1 MGSDVQGGEVT
12 VEQTLLPLCP
22 FPPLPW
28 WGAVLSG
35 DVMLDGLE
43 HYPKR
48 TFRNRYHI
56 MQSTGVVC
64 QTVPVER
71 RGGRPRPQDDT
82 MRITGEPDRKA
93 WQAVKTAYGRT
104 PYFEEM
110 SGELEDLFRNGPA
123 SLGGWNRATMAWAG
137 SWLGIAV
144 PLDATPDQRRVSPP
158 CSMMNLMAS
167 AVVHM
172 RPRWPHV
179 WQDRQPH
186 IPYENLGILDLLLH
200 LGPEAAGLITP
211 TSPNAPQHPG

>member
-1 MGSDVQGGEVT
+1 MGSDVQSRQVT
-12 VEQTLLPLCP
+12 VEHTLLPLCP

-28 WGAVLSG
+28 WGAVLG
-35 DVMLDGLE
+35 GHVLLDGLE

-64 QTVPVER
+64 HTVPVER
-71 RGGRPRPQDDT
+71 RGGRPRPQDET
-82 MRITGEPDRKA
+82 MRMTGEPDRKA

-110 SGELEDLFRNGPA
+110 AGELEVLFRSGPET
-123 SLGGWNRATMAWAG
+123 LGGWNRATMAWAS

-144 PLDATPDQRRVSPP
+144 PLDATPQQRLDSSP
-158 CSMMNLMAS
+158 CSMMNLVAS
-167 AVVHM
+167 AAVHM
-172 RPRWPHV
+172 RPSWPHV
-179 WQDRQPH
+179 WQDRQPL
-186 IPYENLGILDLLLH
+186 IPYAQLGILDLLLH

-211 TSPNAPQHPG
+211 TLPSAPLRPK